1 MLVFLWLV
9 PFYSK
14 TVVVSKKTF
23 FIHLAR
29 CRPTK
34 RISPLYCPGNIMNNL
49 LMILIIDLLTTLIL
63 FCSGCHVPM
72 CWQTSR
78 YYNFHMQHKK
88 NFYLDGQTRQAK
100 VSSQPVNLHDAWS
113 SINAPDFCVTPEIS
127 ILPPMNGF
135 GLTSTPAH
143 IFREVS
149 FPSPPP
155 PREWV

>member
-14 TVVVSKKTF
+14 AVVVSKKTF

-29 CRPTK
+29 YRPTK
-34 RISPLYCPGNIMNNL
+34 RISPLYCPGNIMDNL
-49 LMILIIDLLTTLIL
+49 LMLLIIDMLTTLIL

-78 YYNFHMQHKK
+78 YYNFHLQHKK

-127 ILPPMNGF
+127 ILP
-135 GLTSTPAH
+135 SH
-143 IFREVS
+143 
-149 FPSPPP
+149 
-155 PREWV
+155 EWFWFDLHPCPYFQRN